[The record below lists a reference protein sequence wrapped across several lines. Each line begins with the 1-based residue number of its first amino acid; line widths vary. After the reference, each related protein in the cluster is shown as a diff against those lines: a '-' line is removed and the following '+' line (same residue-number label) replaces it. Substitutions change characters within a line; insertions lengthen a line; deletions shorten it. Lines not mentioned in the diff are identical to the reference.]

1 MSIAQRNGVNV
12 IVGGSNRRVEV
23 FRLHASGLPVVE
35 GIMQAASKRLVV
47 ASNRIMDAVLS
58 GVEWSSPYIRGVFPC
73 WTGTMTGYNNAGAKL
88 GKEIVYTDSQTSER
102 WIFPVPEQFRGERGS
117 ILVVEHPDFTI
128 VLDGTKDIRV
138 EPSDVNKVSVVS
150 EFPASDGWYPVD
162 PQHGIPTG
170 GQVNFS
176 FSNPVNRYLWRL
188 AEGRVGPV
196 GRGYGYRRDVGLYNV
211 RPSFCFGVAVESPAE

>member
-88 GKEIVYTDSQTSER
+88 GKEIVYRE
-102 WIFPVPEQFRGERGS
+102 
-117 ILVVEHPDFTI
+117 
-128 VLDGTKDIRV
+128 
-138 EPSDVNKVSVVS
+138 
-150 EFPASDGWYPVD
+150 
-162 PQHGIPTG
+162 
-170 GQVNFS
+170 
-176 FSNPVNRYLWRL
+176 
-188 AEGRVGPV
+188 V
-196 GRGYGYRRDVGLYNV
+196 GRIP
-211 RPSFCFGVAVESPAE
+211 RPSGGDECQAPTSREFKDNSP